1 MATETPTEKETYD
14 DHLHDPY
21 PRVRTRREQANARS
35 RSGALR
41 TCPERLRRACRVPIA
56 VEAYHGGLLR
66 QLANAELDEDEEAET
81 IDAIERDLARD
92 PAFTAVEYRGNATFT
107 VRYERRGNFYRH
119 RYFTFVRHNSRVVS
133 LGYVEEEETI
143 TVKGGAIPSSYHE
156 QLTALGYQVNGELR
170 ITTDLDVK
178 DHNATEVIRDDQGT
192 TYLWI
197 FRSIADP
204 PARLVMG

>member
-1 MATETPTEKETYD
+1 MMRLLFIAISSRYARACALCLAFAGCYLPSEFRGE
-14 DHLHDPY
+14 LHI
-21 PRVRTRREQANARS
+21 S
-35 RSGALR
+35 RSGDYRFVYEGDL
-41 TCPERLRRACRVPIA
+41 V
-56 VEAYHGGLLR
+56 HGGLLR
-66 QLANAELDEDEEAET
+66 QLANAELDEDEQAET

-119 RYFTFVRHNSRVVS
+119 CYFTFVRHNSRVVS

-170 ITTDLDVK
+170 ITADLDVK